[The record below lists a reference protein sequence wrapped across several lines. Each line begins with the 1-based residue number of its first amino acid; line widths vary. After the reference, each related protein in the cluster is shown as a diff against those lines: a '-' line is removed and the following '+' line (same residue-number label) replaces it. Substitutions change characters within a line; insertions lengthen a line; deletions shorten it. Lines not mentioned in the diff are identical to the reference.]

1 MIFLVMNMIWRV
13 TNMKSYKLHKNFRKF
28 LLNENANSEGLC
40 LYHSGD
46 GKNYQRIVIYKPA
59 SKEAIETSRLFLDTV
74 IVGAISF
81 ENTQTSVDEPCI
93 PETFHVNT
101 IHTHKDYEGQG
112 FQKLLMDC
120 AFYVLS
126 KDDKGL
132 TSDHRE
138 GTKTKAAR
146 AWDKIE
152 KSSDY
157 EKRKTKDG
165 NDEFDYIGQTQD
177 PDDDCEM
184 PFKFPSTHHSFKK
197 KNLSDSKTQYEKL
210 KSNHKSFVERL
221 GRNKGAFENMLRN
234 RSREDFRV
242 RYRGL

>member
-1 MIFLVMNMIWRV
+1 M
-13 TNMKSYKLHKNFRKF
+13 
-28 LLNENANSEGLC
+28 NENVNPKGLC

-81 ENTQTSVDEPCI
+81 ENTQTAVKEPCI
-93 PETFHVNT
+93 PETFQVNT
-101 IHTHKDYEGQG
+101 VHTHKDYEGQG

-120 AFYVLS
+120 AFYVLG

-132 TSDHRE
+132 TSDHE
-138 GTKTKAAR
+138 SGTKPKASR

-152 KSSDY
+152 KSSEY

-165 NDEFDYIGQTQD
+165 NDEFDYIEKTQD

-184 PFKFPSTHHSFKK
+184 PFKFPATHHSFKK
-197 KNLSDSKTQYEKL
+197 KNLSDSKAQYEKL
-210 KSNHKSFVERL
+210 KSNHESFIKRL
-221 GRNKGAFENMLRN
+221 GRNKGAFENMLKN

-242 RYRGL
+242 RFRGL

>member
-1 MIFLVMNMIWRV
+1 
-13 TNMKSYKLHKNFRKF
+13 MKSYKLHKNFRKF
-28 LLNENANSEGLC
+28 LLNESANTEDLC

-46 GKNYQRIVIYKPA
+46 GGNYQRIVIYKRPT
-59 SKEAIETSRLFLDTV
+59 EEDMRIFLDAV
-74 IVGAISF
+74 IIGSISF
-81 ENTQTSVDEPCI
+81 ENTQAGIKEPCI

-132 TSDHRE
+132 TSDHRD
-138 GTKTKAAR
+138 GTKDKAAR

-152 KSSDY
+152 KSSEY

-165 NDEFDYIGQTQD
+165 NDEFDYIEKTED

-184 PFKFPSTHHSFKK
+184 PPLRFTSTHHSFKK
-197 KNLSDSKTQYEKL
+197 KNISSEQEAYESM
-210 KSNHKSFVERL
+210 KSNHESFVKSLKRM
-221 GRNKGAFENMLRN
+221 KGAFENMLKN
-234 RSREDFRV
+234 RSKEDFRV

>member
-1 MIFLVMNMIWRV
+1 M
-13 TNMKSYKLHKNFRKF
+13 
-28 LLNENANSEGLC
+28 NENANSEGLC
-40 LYHSGD
+40 LYHNGD
-46 GKNYQRIVIYKPA
+46 GKNKQRIVIYKPA
-59 SKEAIETSRLFLDTV
+59 SKEAVETSRLFMDTV

-81 ENTQTSVDEPCI
+81 DNTQSLRNVKEPCI
-93 PETFHVNT
+93 PETFQVST

-120 AFYVLS
+120 AFYVLG
-126 KDDKGL
+126 KNDKGL
-132 TSDHRE
+132 TSVHDT
-138 GTKTKAAR
+138 GTKAKAAR

-157 EKRKTKDG
+157 EKRKTKAG
-165 NDEFDYIGQTQD
+165 NDEFDYLEQTQD

-197 KNLSDSKTQYEKL
+197 KNLSDAKAQYEKL
-210 KSNHKSFVERL
+210 KSNHESFVMKL
-221 GRNKGAFENMLRN
+221 GRNKAAFENMLKN